1 MTNEMLRGV
10 LMYPEIAA
18 FYQEN
23 KENLD
28 RLSSRDSLLGFYA
41 RMLVE
46 MVQEGGGNDGSL
58 SPKI

>member
-1 MTNEMLRGV
+1 
-10 LMYPEIAA
+10 MYPEIAA